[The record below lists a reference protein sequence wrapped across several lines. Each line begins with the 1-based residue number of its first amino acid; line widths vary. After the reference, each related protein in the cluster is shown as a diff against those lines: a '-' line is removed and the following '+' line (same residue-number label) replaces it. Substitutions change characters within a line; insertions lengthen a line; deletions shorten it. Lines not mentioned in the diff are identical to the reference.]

1 MAADCV
7 EFQFSFDRWYRWM
20 AAPLGLGP
28 KRAVIQMS
36 ATHLRVKL
44 GWAFEADIP
53 LTSVAEIR
61 RGQRVIDGW
70 GARGSRGIWV
80 VNGSQNDIVEV
91 VIDPPV
97 QARAARRRVEVQLLR
112 ISVSGPDSLIEALRA
127 RKGLR

>member
-1 MAADCV
+1 V
-7 EFQFSFDRWYRWM
+7 EFQFGFDRWYRWM

-28 KRAVIQMS
+28 KRAVIRMS
-36 ATHLRVKL
+36 ATHLRIKL
-44 GWAFEADIP
+44 GWSFEADIP

-70 GARGSRGIWV
+70 GARGRQGIWV

-91 VIDPPV
+91 AIDPPV

>member
-1 MAADCV
+1 V

-97 QARAARRRVEVQLLR
+97 QARAARRRIEVQLLR

>member
-1 MAADCV
+1 V
-7 EFQFSFDRWYRWM
+7 EFQFSFDRWYRCM

-28 KRAVIQMS
+28 KRAVIRMS
-36 ATHLRVKL
+36 ATHLHVKL

-53 LTSVAEIR
+53 MTSIAEIR

-70 GARGSRGIWV
+70 GARGRKGIWV

-91 VIDPPV
+91 AIDPSV

>member
-1 MAADCV
+1 
-7 EFQFSFDRWYRWM
+7 M

-28 KRAVIQMS
+28 KRAVIRMS
-36 ATHLRVKL
+36 ASHLHVKL
-44 GWAFEADIP
+44 GWAFQADIP
-53 LTSVAEIR
+53 LMSIAEIR

-70 GARGSRGIWV
+70 GARGRQGVWV
-80 VNGSQNDIVEV
+80 VNGSANDIVEV

-97 QARAARRRVEVQLLR
+97 HARAARRRVALQLLR

>member
-1 MAADCV
+1 V

-53 LTSVAEIR
+53 LTSIAEIR

-127 RKGLR
+127 RKGSGDQP